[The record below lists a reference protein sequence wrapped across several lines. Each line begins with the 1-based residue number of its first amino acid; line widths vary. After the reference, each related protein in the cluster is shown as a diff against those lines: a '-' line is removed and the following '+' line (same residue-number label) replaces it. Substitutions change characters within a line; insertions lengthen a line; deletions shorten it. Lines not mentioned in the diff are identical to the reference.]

1 MKQFETNTMKLN
13 VHKNG
18 FVELVIKNNAVFD
31 TADILDSKK
40 FITEVLGEKKA
51 YILMEAEGTFYT

>member
-1 MKQFETNTMKLN
+1 MKQFETNTIKLC

-31 TADILDSKK
+31 TADIIESKK
-40 FITEVLGEKKA
+40 FIT
-51 YILMEAEGTFYT
+51 